1 MFLTI
6 FYTPIIITQLGNN
19 YGLIAVGSLISYF
32 IQTMIDA
39 VSAWTYNNESKK
51 NIRSNEV
58 IGAKLNFY
66 LITFTILIIIV
77 IWTLTI
83 VFLNFSINSK
93 FEIDQNLLIYFLITL
108 CLAQISTF

>member
-1 MFLTI
+1 MDGLFLVKEAECFLQ

-51 NIRSNEV
+51 IYEV
-58 IGAKLNFY
+58 MK
-66 LITFTILIIIV
+66 
-77 IWTLTI
+77 
-83 VFLNFSINSK
+83 S
-93 FEIDQNLLIYFLITL
+93 
-108 CLAQISTF
+108 